1 MDIYELSQY
10 NENDHE
16 LVKSVQNMA
25 DDELM
30 LINLTDMDE
39 QPLLEKDGSP
49 VEVSFPKED
58 MIGFLELMRSNNETF
73 EEMFV
78 GALNAAI
85 AFEELDNKDN

>member
-16 LVKSVQNMA
+16 LVKSVKNMA

-30 LINLTDMDE
+30 LINLTNMDE

-58 MIGFLELMRSNNETF
+58 MIGFLELMRSNDETF

-78 GALNAAI
+78 DALNAAI